1 MSLPNILIADDEP
14 EVRDILKNLLLKMF
28 SCTFDLAEDGSK
40 VVEKIKSGKFDL
52 LLLDLKMPGLSG
64 MDVIKEVVRLSPGT
78 KIVVIT
84 AYDSREVCDRA
95 IEAGASDYIL
105 KSYLKEEIGMKIKGI
120 LGVL

>member
-1 MSLPNILIADDEP
+1 M
-14 EVRDILKNLLLKMF
+14 
-28 SCTFDLAEDGSK
+28 AEDGSK